1 MADSPWIVDVSME
14 NFHKVVVDGSRE
26 RPVVIDFW
34 APWCGP
40 CRRLAPMLERL
51 AVEKDGGF
59 LLAKVNTDENQDL
72 AQSFQV
78 EGIPAVFAI
87 RDGKIADQFTGVLP
101 EEQLREFLDN
111 LGSAAPAANTEPSPL
126 DRALELEGR
135 DPSAAAE
142 AYRTMLAASPDDPA
156 ARVGLA
162 RVLLATPDHE
172 QEASPLLAGVEFGDF
187 EAEAARLNTLV
198 ALRSAQHTDADL
210 AMAQNATGAE
220 GKLALAKILTARG
233 DYSAALDS
241 LLAAADG
248 DRQLGRTAVR
258 ELMLKIFD
266 VIGPQSEQA
275 SDYRRRLQALL
286 Y

>member
-1 MADSPWIVDVSME
+1 MADSPWVVNVSAE
-14 NFHKVVVDGSRE
+14 NFHQIVVDGSRE

-59 LLAKVNTDENQDL
+59 LLAKVNTDENQEL

-101 EEQLREFLDN
+101 EEQLREFIDS
-111 LGSAAPAANTEPSPL
+111 LGPAAPAADAEPSPL

-142 AYRTMLAASPDDPA
+142 SYRAMLAATPDDPA

-162 RVLLATPDHE
+162 RVLLATPGRE
-172 QEASPLLAGVEFGDF
+172 QEAAPLLTGLEFGDF
-187 EAEAARLNTLV
+187 APEAQRLHTLV
-198 ALRSAQHTDADL
+198 TLRDVPHADADL
-210 AMAQNATGAE
+210 TAAQRVVGAE
-220 GKLALAKILTARG
+220 GKLALAKVLAARG
-233 DYSAALDS
+233 DYPAALDA
-241 LLAAADG
+241 LLAAADD
-248 DRQLGRTAVR
+248 DRQLGRTTVR
-258 ELMLKIFD
+258 ELMLKIFE

-275 SDYRRRLQALL
+275 GDYRRRLQALL